1 MKAQNKDCIPVLSI
15 AGSDCSGGAGIQADL
30 KTFGA
35 HNVFGMSI
43 VLSVVAENTVRVI
56 SSFDVPTKV
65 IDEQFVAVFEDIP
78 PKATKIGMLGS
89 CEIIEC
95 VAHNL
100 AHYKPEN
107 LVIDPVMFAKNGFAL
122 MPENIRNV
130 FREKILRFA
139 DVLTPNIPEAQELC
153 GFEIA
158 SIEDMKHA
166 TKSLCDLGA
175 KMVLLKGGHRQE
187 DCSDVFFDGKDFFV
201 LPSDRIET
209 KNTHGTG
216 CSLSSAIAALWA
228 RTDDLPQAV
237 RLARRYIEEAINASD
252 DLTVGSG
259 HGPIHHFVRFESLY
273 S

>member
-130 FREKILRFA
+130 FQEKILRFA

-166 TKSLCDLGA
+166 AKSLCDLGA

-216 CSLSSAIAALWA
+216 CTLSSAIAAN
-228 RTDDLPQAV
+228 
-237 RLARRYIEEAINASD
+237 LALGKTPLDSIKMAKEYVFNAILYALNLGKGNGPTNHFYNAP
-252 DLTVGSG
+252 T
-259 HGPIHHFVRFESLY
+259 I
-273 S
+273 